1 MIAKTATSEYGVQTV
16 RVLGLS
22 FVLLYAAVQLPA
34 SFAPAAG
41 WGDIFVGA
49 VAPAVA
55 WVVHRLSLR
64 LNQTERKQD
73 NDQT

>member
-1 MIAKTATSEYGVQTV
+1 
-16 RVLGLS
+16 
-22 FVLLYAAVQLPA
+22 VLLYAAVQLPA

-41 WGDIFVGA
+41 WGDIFVSA